1 MPGKYDHF
9 HQTYESLVVL
19 IFEQTRTM
27 LVLYIPLKD
36 IGIYNLIWFIKK
48 SFWNE

>member
-9 HQTYESLVVL
+9 HQTYESFVAL

-27 LVLYIPLKD
+27 LVYIPLKD
-36 IGIYNLIWFIKK
+36 IGIYNLVWFIKK
-48 SFWNE
+48 SFWNA